1 MGDHE
6 VRVFAHLCLAVYF
19 LFPVWIDLDDLTTR
33 FGLWRTTPVV
43 KCRILDHAVFDLGAL
58 TDFHS
63 FVAFSVSPVDFFQ
76 FGIVSGLA
84 IYP

>member
-1 MGDHE
+1 
-6 VRVFAHLCLAVYF
+6 
-19 LFPVWIDLDDLTTR
+19 
-33 FGLWRTTPVV
+33 VV